1 MDIFRAILQ
10 TKEVSLRVY
19 FLTSIV
25 IDFFPT
31 NYMAWVKRRECID
44 KVKEIDPQ
52 NELNWLDELMVVNQ
66 KNYQIWHH
74 RKLLIEK
81 LNDSTHE
88 KKILDDVFQSE
99 PKNFHAWTHRIWM
112 IRRFNNIEGEF
123 DFIDKMLEKD
133 IKNNSVWNYR
143 FFLVQ
148 FVNGNKLDKEIIEK
162 EIKYSI
168 EKIKKNNINECPYCY
183 IRGYIN
189 KFKYKY
195 NDFPF
200 IKEELEKIIEKK
212 ENNSFCLM
220 LLLDFYEEE
229 KEEKKFNETI
239 EKLTKIDYI
248 RKKYYSWRLKNF
260 INKNKE

>member
-1 MDIFRAILQ
+1 MEFNINNNELENFLNQWESITPLPQFSEDVKILKIRYSKEETKLMDIFRAILQ

-143 FFLVQ
+143 FF
-148 FVNGNKLDKEIIEK
+148 
-162 EIKYSI
+162 
-168 EKIKKNNINECPYCY
+168 
-183 IRGYIN
+183 
-189 KFKYKY
+189 
-195 NDFPF
+195 
-200 IKEELEKIIEKK
+200 
-212 ENNSFCLM
+212 
-220 LLLDFYEEE
+220 
-229 KEEKKFNETI
+229 
-239 EKLTKIDYI
+239 
-248 RKKYYSWRLKNF
+248 
-260 INKNKE
+260 